1 MISIIKRDNIY
12 QLAGYKSRKV
22 PTFSR
27 EYSKLCFLINSD
39 FLIPRSAM
47 QSLPIQF
54 INRNNCI
61 VEKKATRRT
70 IVLSIKIPFQAV
82 RSLLFRESNS
92 NRSSPKRKEGKKRCI
107 YLEKENDERRKEGIE
122 IRLDEKIYIHME
134 RVFGGLFRTV
144 RFLEVVKMQE
154 EAARRV
160 LVGGERFLQFP
171 LTH

>member
-1 MISIIKRDNIY
+1 M
-12 QLAGYKSRKV
+12 KV
-22 PTFSR
+22 TVTGR
-27 EYSKLCFLINSD
+27 VQKEKN
-39 FLIPRSAM
+39 
-47 QSLPIQF
+47 
-54 INRNNCI
+54 
-61 VEKKATRRT
+61 EKKGVYIR
-70 IVLSIKIPFQAV
+70 
-82 RSLLFRESNS
+82 
-92 NRSSPKRKEGKKRCI
+92 
-107 YLEKENDERRKEGIE
+107 LEKENDERRKEGIE